1 MLRARPTV
9 NRILFVT
16 ALGESKD
23 IEPDLN
29 PQQIKAILDSGVAA
43 TVAYARRHSPFYRR
57 KFDGAPEV
65 RRTSDLNSLPLTT
78 KHEVSQ
84 HNEQFW
90 CVARESFADLCTT
103 SGTTG
108 VPSLYPLTGPDLDR
122 LAFNEYLCFR
132 RVGLSRGDV
141 VILAVT
147 MDKCFMAG
155 LAYFQGLRELGVT
168 AIRVGAGSPAMLLSM
183 IDRLR
188 PTAIVSVP
196 SFLKRVGEYAVQQ
209 GFDLAGSTV
218 KKLICIGEPVRQSD
232 WNLTALGSHITRQWN
247 AKAFSTYGITE
258 LASSLCECPAG
269 KGGHLHPQLLHTE
282 IVDDAG
288 HPVPEGQEGQ
298 LVATTIGVQAMP
310 LVRFA
315 TGDMTFMTHERC
327 ECGLWTA
334 RIGPILG
341 RKDQAMK
348 IKGTTVYPAA
358 VQRALQSVEQ
368 IVDYVMIATA
378 STALSDELEIIIA
391 WSGEVSGALEAIR
404 EKLRGELKVC
414 PNVRIT
420 SVQEIQALG
429 DSREL
434 RKQRV
439 FIDRRSRQS

>member
-1 MLRARPTV
+1 MLRARPAA

-16 ALGESKD
+16 AVAESKD

-29 PQQIKAILDSGVAA
+29 PQQIKAISDSGVAA
-43 TVAYARRHSPFYRR
+43 TVAYARKFSPFYRR
-57 KFDGAPEV
+57 KLEGAPEV
-65 RRTSDLNSLPLTT
+65 HRTSDLNSLPLTT
-78 KHEVSQ
+78 KHEVSRQ
-84 HNEQFW
+84 NEQFW
-90 CVARESFADLCTT
+90 CVARENFADLCTT

-122 LAFNEYLCFR
+122 LAFNEFLCFR
-132 RVGLSRGDV
+132 RVGLSLGDV
-141 VILAVT
+141 VVLAVT
-147 MDKCFMAG
+147 IDKCFMAG

-168 AIRVGAGSPAMLLSM
+168 AIRVGAGSPDMLLSM

-196 SFLKRVGEYAVQQ
+196 SFLKRVSEYATQQ
-209 GFDLAGSTV
+209 GFNLAGSTV

-232 WNLTALGSHITRQWN
+232 WNLTALGAQITHQWN
-247 AKAFSTYGITE
+247 AQIFSTYGITE

-269 KGGHLHPQLLHTE
+269 KGGHLHPQLLHAE
-282 IVDDAG
+282 IIDDAG
-288 HPVPEGQEGQ
+288 HPVPDGQEGQ

-310 LVRFA
+310 LIRFA
-315 TGDMTFMTHERC
+315 TGDMTFITHERC
-327 ECGLWTA
+327 QCGLWTA

-368 IVDYVMIATA
+368 IIDYVMIATA
-378 STALSDELEIIIA
+378 PTALSDELEVIVA
-391 WSGEVSGALEAIR
+391 WSGAVSGALETIR

-414 PNVRIT
+414 PNVRIAT
-420 SVQEIQALG
+420 LQEIQTLG

-439 FIDRRSRQS
+439 FIDRRSRQF